1 MTIHHSLR
9 RDIKAWTAEEV
20 RAWARRVCGRPRW
33 RLCGLAMAVIR
44 IQNDNEVLTRL
55 AENLALERDQLKQKL
70 EGLT

>member
-1 MTIHHSLR
+1 MGLGR
-9 RDIKAWTAEEV
+9 VIKAWTEEEV
-20 RAWARRVCGRPRW
+20 HAWARRVCGRKTW